1 MRLVLLV
8 LLLPTS
14 ALAQIAFPI
23 LESEST
29 SYSRQQYDQ
38 SQVIQ
43 LLIQPQG
50 EGNERTYRFAFEG
63 EDLRW
68 ESIFDAGGF
77 PIVYEK
83 KEWREGVEVTRKEE
97 LAYQPT
103 YLKEEQILALG
114 TESLIFALRS
124 YPFTSPTN
132 LNVRFPANAQ
142 REDFYFQVQ
151 YRGRESLEVNGRRY
165 QTHKLEL
172 VPIMGGAMGM
182 FAGFFPKTF
191 FWYEERFPH
200 RLIKQIAAENDK
212 EEVVLEILP

>member
-1 MRLVLLV
+1 MRKRNGVKGSLS
-8 LLLPTS
+8 P
-14 ALAQIAFPI
+14 
-23 LESEST
+23 
-29 SYSRQQYDQ
+29 
-38 SQVIQ
+38 
-43 LLIQPQG
+43 
-50 EGNERTYRFAFEG
+50 
-63 EDLRW
+63 
-68 ESIFDAGGF
+68 
-77 PIVYEK
+77 EK
-83 KEWREGVEVTRKEE
+83 KN
-97 LAYQPT
+97 LAYEPT

-151 YRGRESLEVNGRRY
+151 YRGRESLEVKGRRY